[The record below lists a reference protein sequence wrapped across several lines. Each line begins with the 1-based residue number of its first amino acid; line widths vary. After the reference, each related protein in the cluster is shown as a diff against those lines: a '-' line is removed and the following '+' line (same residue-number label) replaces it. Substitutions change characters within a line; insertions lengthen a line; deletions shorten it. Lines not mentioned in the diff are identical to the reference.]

1 MESLKPDPA
10 IVGIRIKLKNKAK
23 IKKKTVLVFFWFF
36 GSEAKK
42 QNLKNIEFVA
52 KRAPIQE

>member
-10 IVGIRIKLKNKAK
+10 IVGKRIKLKNKAK
-23 IKKKTVLVFFWFF
+23 IKKKTVLVFCWFF

-52 KRAPIQE
+52 KRAPI

>member
-10 IVGIRIKLKNKAK
+10 IVGKRIIIKNKAK
-23 IKKKTVLVFFWFF
+23 IKKKTVLVFCWFF
-36 GSEAKK
+36 GSESKK

-52 KRAPIQE
+52 KRAPI